1 MKIIFILII
10 CLKFFSILDDKY
22 IFCLLYTSLGELG
35 VDTVVEIGPGRTLS
49 GFVKK
54 TVKGIKCYP
63 VETAEELQAAV
74 AALRGE

>member
-1 MKIIFILII
+1 
-10 CLKFFSILDDKY
+10 
-22 IFCLLYTSLGELG
+22 